1 MLNHAMRLQ
10 NTTMTKSKPTATKS
24 LPVQAAKAAKPATK
38 AVPKLCIVC
47 HTSLP
52 KQRRQSKSKFVDE
65 SKPDNKEYH
74 RACKTMAM
82 TIYRCQALNMLKMSS
97 QQRK

>member
-1 MLNHAMRLQ
+1 
-10 NTTMTKSKPTATKS
+10 MTKSKPTAKKS
-24 LPVQAAKAAKPATK
+24 LPEKAVQAAKPVQAAKA
-38 AVPKLCIVC
+38 VQKLCIVC

-65 SKPDNKEYH
+65 SRLPDNKEYH